1 MALRSVLR
9 IRQGLLSSLRILA
22 RPAAD
27 LAQLDAPALAKPD
40 WQARQARQTISA
52 QVPLPR
58 LQHSL
63 AGKEANRPEGSY
75 HIQIVTGSVRG
86 AGTPTPALLQLFGE
100 DGESEPYLIGSDG
113 STMGFESSSR
123 KTYVVQAPH
132 LGQLNRVLIRQLP
145 LDAADEEAGASSGW
159 FLERIVVVGPE
170 GDSWTFPC
178 AEWLGRD
185 HVTQAIGSPERVL
198 VPLTVHLSSMMDPRY
213 NLKSQMSVAA
223 SAFSIPHPEK
233 VAEGV
238 RGVNRRGAG
247 HGGED
252 AYFITHASETGVV
265 GLGVSDGV
273 YAWRE
278 RGVDAGAYSR
288 GLMAGCAAAVAGG
301 AADALGALRSAARAV
316 AEVHTLGSAT
326 ACVVLVNA
334 AGGVMSAANLGD
346 SGWML
351 LGGGGGGGGGPG
363 ARRRPRALRARSPQ
377 QEHSFG
383 YPFQLGA
390 QPSADSPE
398 DAMLTSLP
406 VGPGCSLVLGSDGL
420 FDNLDDE
427 AIVAL
432 VNHEL
437 DAGGTVSAVARRLA
451 YAAFE
456 ASQDRARDTPYS
468 RGATEAFDMIYR
480 GGKADDITALVA
492 VVS

>member
-265 GLGVSDGV
+265 GLGVSDG
-273 YAWRE
+273 
-278 RGVDAGAYSR
+278 
-288 GLMAGCAAAVAGG
+288 
-301 AADALGALRSAARAV
+301 
-316 AEVHTLGSAT
+316 
-326 ACVVLVNA
+326 
-334 AGGVMSAANLGD
+334 
-346 SGWML
+346 
-351 LGGGGGGGGGPG
+351 
-363 ARRRPRALRARSPQ
+363 
-377 QEHSFG
+377 EHSFG